1 MYQFK
6 PRESRNFVKKPI
18 SRKFCFFEIKSNW
31 SILNQIMISL
41 FLLTFITLLFV
52 TSQVIIGLY
61 VSKHFFT
68 LFAETAIQNYTKTL
82 YTAEA
87 KWLQITVQNQ
97 SSFDSALVQ
106 TYPIVDNQSIME
118 TIYFA
123 SQLQNSNDTFSKC
136 VNSTCYLAG
145 NYQNSSNSFVV
156 LYMDNINEYNQ
167 ADEILSSSDIEFNE
181 NLLYTIY
188 LISGSFLLI
197 LLLGWIF
204 AYYIVRPLKK
214 LAEYAQHINQNT
226 TRLST
231 GKRSKQK
238 PIELQDITAQ
248 DKIGE
253 LVDEFKNLIQGLA
266 GLKKGNIQKKSQEIK
281 PFLEGYENQN
291 QDQFQELL
299 TEINKIEEEKQ
310 VGQFNYDFI

>member
-1 MYQFK
+1 
-6 PRESRNFVKKPI
+6 
-18 SRKFCFFEIKSNW
+18 
-31 SILNQIMISL
+31 MISL
-41 FLLTFITLLFV
+41 FLLTFVTLLFV

-61 VSKHFFT
+61 VSKLFFT
-68 LFAETAIQNYTKTL
+68 KFAQAAIQNYSETR
-82 YTAEA
+82 YTYEA
-87 KWLQITVQNQ
+87 QLLQPTVQNQ

-106 TYPIVDNQSIME
+106 TYPIDTNQSI
-118 TIYFA
+118 YDVYSFA
-123 SQLQNSNDTFSKC
+123 FKLQNNNDVCQKC
-136 VNSTCYLAG
+136 DNTSCYLFG
-145 NYQNSSNSFVV
+145 DYSSSQNSYVI
-156 LYMDNINEYNQ
+156 LYIDEIDILNE
-167 ADEILSSSDIEFNE
+167 ADEILSHSDVEFNE

-188 LISGSFLLI
+188 LISGSFLII

-238 PIELQDITAQ
+238 PIELKDITAQ

-291 QDQFQELL
+291 QDQFQQLL
-299 TEINKIEEEKQ
+299 EEINKIEDEKHIN
-310 VGQFNYDFI
+310 QFNYDFL

>member
-6 PRESRNFVKKPI
+6 PRESRNFIQKPI

-61 VSKHFFT
+61 VSKHFFN
-68 LFAETAIQNYTKTL
+68 LFATNAINNYTETMYEFQAHL
-82 YTAEA
+82 
-87 KWLQITVQNQ
+87 LQNTVQNQ
-97 SSFDSALVQ
+97 SSFDSNLVR
-106 TYPIVDNQSIME
+106 TYPIVNNQSIKEVFSFVLKM
-118 TIYFA
+118 
-123 SQLQNSNDTFSKC
+123 QQNDTTFSKC
-136 VNSTCYLAG
+136 DNFTCYLAG
-145 NYQNSSNSFVV
+145 DYSNNTNSYVV
-156 LYMDNINEYNQ
+156 IYMDEIEIYNQ
-167 ADEILSSSDIEFNE
+167 ANEIQISSDIEFNE

-214 LAEYAQHINQNT
+214 LAQYAQHINQNT

-238 PIELQDITAQ
+238 PIELKDITAQ

-281 PFLEGYENQN
+281 PFLVGYENQN
-291 QDQFQELL
+291 QDQFKELL
-299 TEINKIEEEKQ
+299 DDINKFEEEKQ
-310 VGQFNYDFI
+310 IGIFNMQL